1 MQIVEVID
9 ASHRDMARFRSD
21 KDPGYR
27 QVTAALRNYISIIKH
42 KGEEDDA
49 ERKCKYRC
57 AKLLA
62 YENLPA

>member
-27 QVTAALRNYISIIKH
+27 QVTAALRNYISIIKD
-42 KGEEDDA
+42 KGEKDDA
-49 ERKCKYRC
+49 ERKCKCRC
-57 AKLLA
+57 KAPYA
-62 YENLPA
+62 